1 MRERTAVMDSP
12 KTKIKLCGLSRV
24 EDIEAANRLKPD
36 YIGFVFFK
44 GSRRQVTDRQAAEL
58 RLKLSPMILKVGVFV
73 REDPEH
79 VAKLLGEGII
89 DLAQLHGGEDA
100 DYIRTLR
107 SMTDSPI
114 IQAFRID
121 GIGDLRAAEE
131 SGADYILLD
140 SGRGSGATFEW
151 DLLRG
156 FDRPYFL
163 AGGLSPANVTAA
175 LRTLAPFAVDVSSG
189 IETGGVK
196 DAEKM
201 EEFVRLVRQA

>member
-1 MRERTAVMDSP
+1 MDSP

-36 YIGFVFFK
+36 YIGFVFAK

-73 REDPEH
+73 RDDPEH

-131 SGADYILLD
+131 SSADYILL
-140 SGRGSGATFEW
+140 GSGATFDWE
-151 DLLRG
+151 LLGG

-196 DAEKM
+196 DAAKM